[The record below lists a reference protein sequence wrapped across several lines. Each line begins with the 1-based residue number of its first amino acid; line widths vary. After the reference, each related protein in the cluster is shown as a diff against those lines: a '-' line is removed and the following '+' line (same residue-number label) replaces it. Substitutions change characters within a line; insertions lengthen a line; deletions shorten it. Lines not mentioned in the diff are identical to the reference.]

1 MAKDHLFLALL
12 LLLIM
17 LVAAIG
23 IATVVILGAVEDCSP
38 DGDCNISSSP
48 SGLVL
53 SR

>member
-1 MAKDHLFLALL
+1 MTKDRLLLA

-23 IATVVILGAVEDCSP
+23 IATVAILGAVEDCGP
-38 DGDCNISSSP
+38 DGDCNMSSSP